1 MMNLSDI
8 RAQYPQYHDLSDDQ
22 LLIGLHQKFYADIPI
37 GKFTQMVNYDTNKP
51 DPTDGMSGLDKFS
64 AGAGKALVDL
74 GRGASQFGAGVMD
87 AIDPRGLTLSSLV
100 TGQKPISR
108 VDQGRADVA
117 ESRKLD
123 GPLMNTAQASA
134 AISPATSPR
143 SCLRR

>member
-87 AIDPRGLTLSSLV
+87 AIDPRGQVSLPAKS
-100 TGQKPISR
+100 Q
-108 VDQGRADVA
+108 
-117 ESRKLD
+117 
-123 GPLMNTAQASA
+123 SA
-134 AISPATSPR
+134 ASIRDEQMSLNRAS
-143 SCLRR
+143 